1 MKALPNMA
9 ERQLAEVVR
18 RLGKAGFESALW
30 EFFRRS
36 LPPDNIIVLA
46 YRGSASPEI
55 LYRQSNHPE
64 VFGRIETV
72 FLGGAYLLDPYY
84 ELHLNHVSAG
94 VYRLA
99 DVAPD
104 AFQRSRYYLEYYQ
117 QTTLLDE
124 LAFIAYPAQDV
135 SLFICLGRDVSSGR
149 PFASREIELCQRLAP
164 VVVALAESH
173 WQSLPIQ
180 PASRPDVALQLI
192 QALRTTH
199 GIHLS
204 PRQAEVALLILR
216 GHSTA
221 SIGLR
226 LDVAAQTVKVFRKQL
241 YGRCGISSQAELFS
255 LLLPLL
261 AGKV

>member
-9 ERQLAEVVR
+9 ERQLADIVR
-18 RLGKAGFESALW
+18 RLGRTGFESALW
-30 EFFRRS
+30 HFFGRCLS
-36 LPPDNIIVLA
+36 PDNIIILA
-46 YRGSASPEI
+46 YRDAFSPEI
-55 LYRQSNHPE
+55 LYRQSNAPE

-72 FLGGAYLLDPYY
+72 FLGGAYLLDPYH
-84 ELHLNHVSAG
+84 ELHLNHVPAG

-104 AFQRSRYYLEYYQ
+104 AFHRSRYYVEYYQ

-124 LAFIAYPAQDV
+124 VAFIAYPAQDV
-135 SLFICLGRDVSSGR
+135 SLFVCLGRDASSGR
-149 PFASREIELCQRLAP
+149 IFAPREIELCHRLAP
-164 VVVALAESH
+164 VVVALAEAH
-173 WQSLPIQ
+173 WQTLPIR
-180 PASRPDVALQLI
+180 PSPRPDVAAQLI
-192 QALRTTH
+192 QALRTAH
-199 GIHLS
+199 AIHLS

-221 SIGLR
+221 SIALR
-226 LDVAAQTVKVFRKQL
+226 LDVAVQTVKVFRKQL

-261 AGKV
+261 TEGS